1 MTYECRVGT
10 EKKGRSSLLLF
21 FILNSLFSILFS
33 ACQDAVEP
41 GDEVGVEVGVTVTVE
56 NQDGTGIRDASV
68 RLNPI
73 GGFSSARRTAA
84 DGTVRYEDLTIPIV
98 GETYEVVID
107 VPRDPD
113 LSYIDARRVAPT
125 HREGVGFTGDVIRDT
140 IFLPCRD
147 VRVTYR
153 VQGATSFP
161 CGSSR
166 DDRFEIDFCLEDR
179 TSDTLCTP
187 QYTHSCPGPID
198 FSLPDPGIPG
208 LDMVGLDAGGA
219 SLGSN
224 FTVNP
229 GVPFSICAIYTAG
242 GPAAVAGRQ
251 ITVTGTGS
259 GTLVDRITIGVL
271 VDSCVSCDC
280 PPPIDPIVLRDTACV
295 GISVDSEVD
304 LSDIINT
311 GDEECVWS
319 FEVETP
325 FTSTDLSVVQAPAPI
340 PGGEAGEEDGMVIR
354 FRPTVQGSVR
364 DSVVFTIYRGQGGA
378 RALCGEKLV
387 VRFEGFAGAS
397 GCRIDTA
404 ASTLFQG
411 GNSPA
416 PMTTCVGIPLRR
428 SLVIRNTGLCPIDVG
443 ALLDNLTTSGAFEVS
458 PSSRQIEPND
468 SGTFTITF
476 NPTPSMVWPG
486 GRGNGPGRINFQG
499 VLRLSGDCG
508 TSTYNLTGIADTLCR
523 GSRVQILHEWGANND
538 QWYEGIV
545 IQENNVLQYVND
557 NVSRGGNITGQRDLW
572 IESIDIAGLQARICT
587 DNSQWSVVD
596 NRQPAVA
603 GQTACDIATNYIGQ
617 CNSVGGSGCL
627 DVDLW
632 DVIVFR
638 HSSGQCGIIW
648 ITNIADDAPVRGTP
662 SVTAQLCYPL

>member
-1 MTYECRVGT
+1 M
-10 EKKGRSSLLLF
+10 
-21 FILNSLFSILFS
+21 
-33 ACQDAVEP
+33 
-41 GDEVGVEVGVTVTVE
+41 TVTVE